1 MTANLLQ
8 RPLRLTLHA
17 SDALPDGMSWKILV
31 GYVIATTWSGDGD
44 VISLGIWSPGNL
56 ISSEQPAIT
65 PLELHCLTTVVVE
78 KIELSTIEQRK
89 LLDRERK
96 MLAELLAIQRIRLA
110 DARLIRLLQW
120 IARSFGQVNS
130 HGCRLSL
137 TELNLTHRQLAEL
150 CCLTR
155 VTVTKILSRF
165 RLGGQMLAVG
175 ESDLLIPSLP

>member
-78 KIELSTIEQRK
+78 KLSSVQ
-89 LLDRERK
+89 
-96 MLAELLAIQRIRLA
+96 
-110 DARLIRLLQW
+110 
-120 IARSFGQVNS
+120 
-130 HGCRLSL
+130 LS
-137 TELNLTHRQLAEL
+137 
-150 CCLTR
+150 
-155 VTVTKILSRF
+155 S
-165 RLGGQMLAVG
+165 
-175 ESDLLIPSLP
+175 ESC